1 VGAPAESGKLRQS
14 QETLD
19 LLARGTGDFNWHVPC
34 VTNEEGELSFMK
46 VSELMTTDV
55 RTCWITEPLDRA
67 AKLMWESD
75 CGSLPVLDQNG
86 RVVGMITDRDVC
98 MAAYTQAQLLGRI
111 PVSRALNPEL
121 HSCKPEEDLDKVEN
135 RMRSHQIRRLPVVD
149 DEGHLRGILSLAD
162 IAQRAAK
169 DAKGKAGTR
178 QVSFAEVG
186 ETLAA
191 VTTPRRLELVAAAS

>member
-1 VGAPAESGKLRQS
+1 MGAPAESGKLRQS

>member
-1 VGAPAESGKLRQS
+1 
-14 QETLD
+14 
-19 LLARGTGDFNWHVPC
+19 
-34 VTNEEGELSFMK
+34 MK
-46 VSELMTTDV
+46 VSELMTTGV
-55 RTCWITEPLDRA
+55 RTCWTNEPLDRA

-121 HSCKPEEDLDKVEN
+121 HSCKPEEDLDKAEN

>member
-1 VGAPAESGKLRQS
+1 
-14 QETLD
+14 
-19 LLARGTGDFNWHVPC
+19 
-34 VTNEEGELSFMK
+34 
-46 VSELMTTDV
+46 
-55 RTCWITEPLDRA
+55 
-67 AKLMWESD
+67 
-75 CGSLPVLDQNG
+75 
-86 RVVGMITDRDVC
+86 
-98 MAAYTQAQLLGRI
+98 
-111 PVSRALNPEL
+111 VSRALNSAL
-121 HSCKPEEDLDKVEN
+121 HSCKPEEDLDKAEN

-191 VTTPRRLELVAAAS
+191 VTRPRRLELVAAAS